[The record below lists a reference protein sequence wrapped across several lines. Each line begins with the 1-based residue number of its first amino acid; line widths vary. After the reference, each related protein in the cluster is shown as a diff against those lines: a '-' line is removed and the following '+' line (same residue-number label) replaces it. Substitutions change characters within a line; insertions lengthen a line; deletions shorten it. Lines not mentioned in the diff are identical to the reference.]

1 MDKDLELEIKRNLFH
16 LFLGV
21 GIAISVC
28 LSKPLFD
35 WMTAI
40 PFIVASVV
48 MLILPGIKI
57 KAVQEIISNIF
68 YKFERKKDIER
79 FPFKGAIWFAVG
91 VTIPVLFIPPGDV
104 NVVCAIIMVLSVG
117 DSLSTL
123 VGRVYG
129 KHPIG
134 SKSVEG
140 TTAFIISGFI
150 GALVFVDS
158 MLALTFAF
166 VGAAVELIPIIDDN
180 LLIPLFLTIL
190 YLFFNLI

>member
-16 LFLGV
+16 LFLGA
-21 GIAISVC
+21 GIAVSVW

-57 KAVQEIISNIF
+57 KEIQEIISNIF

-91 VTIPVLFIPPGDV
+91 ITIPILFIPSV
-104 NVVCAIIMVLSVG
+104 NVVCAIIMVLAVG

-123 VGRVYG
+123 VGRFYG

-140 TTAFIISGFI
+140 TTAFIISGFA
-150 GALVFVDS
+150 GALIFVNDPL
-158 MLALTFAF
+158 LALALAF
-166 VGAAVELIPIIDDN
+166 IGAAVELITILDDN
-180 LLIPLFLTIL
+180 LLIPLFLTIF
-190 YLFFNLI
+190 YLSFNLI